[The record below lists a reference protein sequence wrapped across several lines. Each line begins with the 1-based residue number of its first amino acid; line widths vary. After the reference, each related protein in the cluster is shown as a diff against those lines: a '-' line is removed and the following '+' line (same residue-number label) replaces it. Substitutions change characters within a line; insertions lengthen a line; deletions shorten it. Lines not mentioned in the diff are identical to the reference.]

1 MRVSRVQRLWYKVR
15 ALRTGAAELEEL
27 RRQLV
32 HNDDKEPQVVVP
44 AVQWPQL
51 HTRSRRTFHT
61 GPVSGTRVSTFV
73 PARPPNPALCFLLPT
88 HPRLFE
94 ISRPLIV

>member
-1 MRVSRVQRLWYKVR
+1 MQVSPVQPFRYKVR
-15 ALRTGAAELEEL
+15 ARRTGAAELEEL

-32 HNDDKEPQVVVP
+32 HNDYKEPQVVVP

-61 GPVSGTRVSTFV
+61 GPVSGTRVSTSS
-73 PARPPNPALCFLLPT
+73 PPGSQTPPFASSYQPILVS
-88 HPRLFE
+88 
-94 ISRPLIV
+94 SRFRDRS